1 MPGKE
6 KSNMYLKKLI
16 TRLDLLAITWV
27 EYGADEV
34 HSGLTLDQFKAKVQV
49 LRDAQ
54 LVITELIS
62 KLRGNIGG
70 RRELQDEMNDLYL
83 RIMNAVRGH
92 SDPRIRIEMLR
103 ANGYKLADDM
113 ASGLTRNSTTSQ
125 PAADAGTNTSD
136 DDEYRQDEA
145 A

>member
-1 MPGKE
+1 
-6 KSNMYLKKLI
+6 MYLKKLI

-27 EYGADEV
+27 EYGSDEV
-34 HSGLTLDQFKAKVQV
+34 HSGLTLDQYKAKVQV

-125 PAADAGTNTSD
+125 PAANAETDTSD

>member
-1 MPGKE
+1 M
-6 KSNMYLKKLI
+6 NLKKLI
-16 TRLDLLAITWV
+16 IKLDLLTITWT
-27 EYGADEV
+27 EYCAEEV
-34 HSGLTLDQFKAKVQV
+34 LSGLTLDQFKEKVQV

-54 LVITELIS
+54 LVIMELTS
-62 KLRGNIGG
+62 KFRGAIGG
-70 RRELQDEMNDLYL
+70 RRELQEGLNDLYL
-83 RIMNAVRGH
+83 RIINAVRGH

-125 PAADAGTNTSD
+125 PAANAGTDTSD

>member
-1 MPGKE
+1 
-6 KSNMYLKKLI
+6 MYLKKLI
-16 TRLDLLAITWV
+16 TKLDLLAITWA
-27 EYGADEV
+27 EYGAEEV
-34 HSGLTLDQFKAKVQV
+34 HSGLTLDQYKAKVQV

-62 KLRGNIGG
+62 KLRGNIGD

-125 PAADAGTNTSD
+125 PTANAETDTSD

>member
-1 MPGKE
+1 
-6 KSNMYLKKLI
+6 MYLKKLI
-16 TRLDLLAITWV
+16 TKLDLLAITWV
-27 EYGADEV
+27 EYGSDEV
-34 HSGLTLDQFKAKVQV
+34 HSGLTLDQYKAKVQV

-54 LVITELIS
+54 LIITELIS

-113 ASGLTRNSTTSQ
+113 ASGLTRASGTSQ
-125 PAADAGTNTSD
+125 PAADADTSD

>member
-1 MPGKE
+1 
-6 KSNMYLKKLI
+6 MYLKKLI

-34 HSGLTLDQFKAKVQV
+34 HSGLTLDQYKAKVQV

-125 PAADAGTNTSD
+125 PTANAETDTSD
-136 DDEYRQDEA
+136 DDEYRRDEA

>member
-1 MPGKE
+1 
-6 KSNMYLKKLI
+6 MYLKKLI
-16 TRLDLLAITWV
+16 TRLDLLAITWA
-27 EYGADEV
+27 EYGPDEV

-62 KLRGNIGG
+62 TLRGNIGG
-70 RRELQDEMNDLYL
+70 RRELQDEMNDLYK

-113 ASGLTRNSTTSQ
+113 ASGLTRTSGTSQ
-125 PAADAGTNTSD
+125 PAVSENTSD

>member
-1 MPGKE
+1 
-6 KSNMYLKKLI
+6 MYLKKLI

-34 HSGLTLDQFKAKVQV
+34 HSGLTLDQYKAKVQV

-54 LVITELIS
+54 LIITELIS

-83 RIMNAVRGH
+83 RIINAVRGH

-125 PAADAGTNTSD
+125 PAANAETDTSD

>member
-1 MPGKE
+1 
-6 KSNMYLKKLI
+6 MYLKKLI

-34 HSGLTLDQFKAKVQV
+34 HSGLTLDQYKAKVQV

-125 PAADAGTNTSD
+125 PTANAETDTSD
-136 DDEYRQDEA
+136 DDECRRDEA

>member
-1 MPGKE
+1 
-6 KSNMYLKKLI
+6 MYLKKLI

-34 HSGLTLDQFKAKVQV
+34 HSGLTLDQYKAKVQV

-83 RIMNAVRGH
+83 RIINAVRGH

-125 PAADAGTNTSD
+125 PTANADADTSD

>member
-1 MPGKE
+1 
-6 KSNMYLKKLI
+6 MYLKKLI

-34 HSGLTLDQFKAKVQV
+34 HSGLTLDQYKAKVQV

-83 RIMNAVRGH
+83 RIINAVRGH

-125 PAADAGTNTSD
+125 PAADANTSD

>member
-1 MPGKE
+1 
-6 KSNMYLKKLI
+6 MYLKKLI

-27 EYGADEV
+27 EYGSDEV
-34 HSGLTLDQFKAKVQV
+34 HSGLTLDQYKAKVQV

>member
-1 MPGKE
+1 M
-6 KSNMYLKKLI
+6 NLKKLI
-16 TRLDLLAITWV
+16 TRLDLLTITWA

-34 HSGLTLDQFKAKVQV
+34 HSGLTLDQYKAKVQV

-54 LVITELIS
+54 LIITELIS

-125 PAADAGTNTSD
+125 PTANAETDTSD
-136 DDEYRQDEA
+136 DDEYRRDEA

>member
-1 MPGKE
+1 M
-6 KSNMYLKKLI
+6 
-16 TRLDLLAITWV
+16 
-27 EYGADEV
+27 
-34 HSGLTLDQFKAKVQV
+34 

-70 RRELQDEMNDLYL
+70 RRELQDEMNALYL

-125 PAADAGTNTSD
+125 PTANAETDTSD
-136 DDEYRQDEA
+136 DDEYRRDEA

>member
-1 MPGKE
+1 
-6 KSNMYLKKLI
+6 MYLKKLI

-27 EYGADEV
+27 EYGSDEV
-34 HSGLTLDQFKAKVQV
+34 HSGLTLDQYKAKVQV

-54 LVITELIS
+54 LIITELIS

-83 RIMNAVRGH
+83 RIINAVRGH

-113 ASGLTRNSTTSQ
+113 ASGLTRNSGTSQ
-125 PAADAGTNTSD
+125 PAADADTSD
-136 DDEYRQDEA
+136 DDEYRQHEA

>member
-1 MPGKE
+1 
-6 KSNMYLKKLI
+6 MYLKKLI

-125 PAADAGTNTSD
+125 PTAKAETDTSD
-136 DDEYRQDEA
+136 DDEYRRDKA

>member
-34 HSGLTLDQFKAKVQV
+34 HSGLTLDQYKAKVQV

-54 LVITELIS
+54 LVIMELTS
-62 KLRGNIGG
+62 KFRGAIGG
-70 RRELQDEMNDLYL
+70 RRELQEGLNDLYL

-113 ASGLTRNSTTSQ
+113 ASGLTRNSGTSQ
-125 PAADAGTNTSD
+125 PAADADTSD